1 MPHSP
6 ENPARFPFSV
16 YTSET
21 GGSQANWTVASF
33 AVLLFVSV
41 GALPCSHGVWVT
53 DCKITAFP
61 ESGLQCSPTPA
72 ST

>member
-41 GALPCSHGVWVT
+41 GVSPLGQIA
-53 DCKITAFP
+53 KY
-61 ESGLQCSPTPA
+61 SGRRPLRS
-72 ST
+72 